1 MTHVPHLKYLELQ
14 TPTWPDVGN
23 GYFLQR
29 LVQSLIQ
36 FHFKFDA
43 LIIDIDR
50 TLATFRTPF
59 WLEDKHWFVG
69 YLHNSLFSI
78 PYFTPTHTTSSS
90 LSSFHSTA
98 PSHAFLSN
106 YLHTLTFNGLPS
118 IKYERLMHIKTL
130 ILTDNPNLLHRLQS
144 NIDFHRVEHVI
155 VLSFHQ
161 LATMIPLIDQ
171 MPQLTKLTIKENIT
185 MEMIERIRSYRLT
198 QIRALELE
206 KRLND
211 EEIDCIVEELFHLF
225 PHLEQLRYKS
235 TIESVARMLRLIN
248 GFPCL
253 SNALFYADPL
263 FFRKEEKFCRNP
275 ELIIE
280 HLQDDTHHQTI
291 CRIYHSK
298 NTQRP
303 FSIHWTIEKPVRISL
318 KLTENTPSFLHNLV
332 IDQSIMAS

>member
-1 MTHVPHLKYLELQ
+1 MAHVPHLKYLELQ

-29 LVQSLIQ
+29 LVQSLIR

-50 TLATFRTPF
+50 TFGTFRTPF
-59 WLEDKHWFVG
+59 WLKEKCWFVG
-69 YLHNSLFSI
+69 YLYGSLFSI

-90 LSSFHSTA
+90 LSSFYSTTPNHS
-98 PSHAFLSN
+98 FLSN
-106 YLHTLTFNGLPS
+106 YLHTLTVNGLPS
-118 IKYERLMHIKTL
+118 IKHERLIHIKTL
-130 ILTDNPNLLHRLQS
+130 ILTDSPNLLHRLQS
-144 NIDFHRVEHVI
+144 NVDFHRVEHVI
-155 VLSFHQ
+155 VLSFDQ
-161 LATMIPLIDQ
+161 LATMMPLVDQ

-198 QIRALELE
+198 QIRALELD
-206 KRLND
+206 KRLDD

-225 PHLEQLRYKS
+225 PRLEQLRYKS
-235 TIESVARMLRLIN
+235 IIESVAMMLRLIN
-248 GFPCL
+248 GFPYL

-275 ELIIE
+275 ELISQN
-280 HLQDDTHHQTI
+280 LQEDTYHQTI

-303 FSIHWTIEKPVRISL
+303 FSIHWTIEKPVCISFRI
-318 KLTENTPSFLHNLV
+318 N
-332 IDQSIMAS
+332 